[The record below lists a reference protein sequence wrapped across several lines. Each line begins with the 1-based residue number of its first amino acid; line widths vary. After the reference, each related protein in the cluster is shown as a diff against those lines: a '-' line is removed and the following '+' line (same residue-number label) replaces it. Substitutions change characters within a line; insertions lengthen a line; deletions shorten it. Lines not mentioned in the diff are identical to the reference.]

1 MAARKPAGLFVP
13 EALVGLAMGLAL
25 LGMVARFG
33 LAASEHTRRLTE
45 RLEQRRETRRA
56 LELIRTELLE
66 ARSVRLQVPASFGGA
81 CGGDEEAVL
90 LLDTANGPVAYWLE
104 NRPARIWRGRAL
116 MRCGPSYG
124 LDGQLRAG
132 MPRSRVLLDGLVAS
146 GFSVRQEDEGL
157 WVRLVRH
164 AGGAPAA
171 APDPLVMEL
180 AAAGVEAQ
188 P

>member
-13 EALVGLAMGLAL
+13 EALVGLALGLAL
-25 LGMVARFG
+25 LGMMVRFG
-33 LAASEHTRRLTE
+33 LEAGEHTRRLAV

-66 ARSVRLQVPASFGGA
+66 ARSVRLQVPASLAGA
-81 CGGDEEAVL
+81 CGGDQQALL
-90 LLDTANGPVAYWLE
+90 LLDSATGAVAYWLE
-104 NRPARIWRGRAL
+104 NRPQGIWRGRAL

-132 MPRSRVLLDGLVAS
+132 LPRSRVLLDGLVGA
-146 GFSVRQEDEGL
+146 GFSVRQEEEGL
-157 WVRLVRH
+157 WLRLVRH
-164 AGGAPAA
+164 ADRTPEAEPH
-171 APDPLVMEL
+171 PLAMEL
-180 AAAGVEAQ
+180 TAAGVVAE

>member
-1 MAARKPAGLFVP
+1 MSVP

-25 LGMVARFG
+25 LGMVVRYGQEAG
-33 LAASEHTRRLTE
+33 EHTRRLAV

-66 ARSVRLQVPASFGGA
+66 ARSVRLQAPASLGGG
-81 CGGDEEAVL
+81 CGGDEQALL
-90 LLDTANGPVAYWLE
+90 LLDTAIGPVAYWLE
-104 NRPARIWRGRAL
+104 NRPQRIWRGRAL

-132 MPRSRVLLDGLVAS
+132 MPRSRVLLDGLVGA
-146 GFSVRQEDEGL
+146 GFSVNQQGEELRL
-157 WVRLVRH
+157 TLVRDLDVGT
-164 AGGAPAA
+164 AASSRAP
-171 APDPLVMEL
+171 LEMEL
-180 AAAGVEAQ
+180 GVSGVAVE